1 MKKRFLKKVENDIK
15 NQYPNYSSDKIEEIM
30 YGIEGIYLTIT
41 KSIIIFLCAL
51 ILGIFKELLYLL
63 IAFNFIRLFAFGM
76 HANKSWI
83 CLIFSSSVFLTGAF
97 LCKYITISKEV
108 LYVLYLLILIIM
120 IKYAPSDTVK
130 RPLIKKKKRTMYKV
144 LSIIITVT
152 YFIITLFIQNNLIIN
167 SMVIGL
173 IIECILIVPITY
185 KAFKMPYKNY
195 INYGLST

>member
-63 IAFNFIRLFAFGM
+63 IAFNCIRLFAFGM

-108 LYVLYLLILIIM
+108 LCILYLLILIIM

-167 SMVIGL
+167 SMVMGL
-173 IIECILIVPITY
+173 IIECILIIPITY

-195 INYGLST
+195 VNYGLSA

>member
-108 LYVLYLLILIIM
+108 LCVLYLLILIIM

>member
-108 LYVLYLLILIIM
+108 LCVLYLLILIIM

-167 SMVIGL
+167 SMVMGL
-173 IIECILIVPITY
+173 IIECILIIPITY

-195 INYGLST
+195 VNYGLSA